1 MDKAMSTAR
10 TASQAAAQ
18 DKTSA
23 RRFNIIHAM
32 EAEALFRRWYDGASW
47 SGWKAIL
54 RAAYALK
61 MSDQDKEFF
70 RTVAGDRDPPAQ
82 RCKELWVAA
91 GRRSGKDS
99 IASLCAAFAAAT
111 FDQGHL
117 LRPGERALILCVATD
132 RSQATICLNYC
143 RSLFSATPMLA
154 AMIQRETAVGF
165 QLNNR
170 CDIVIATAS
179 YRAVRGR
186 AIALVVL
193 DEVAFYQS
201 ESSASPDLEIY
212 RALLPGLASL
222 PGSMLIAISS
232 PYKKGGILYS
242 KFKSDYGK
250 DNASVLFIRSDT
262 RTLNPLI
269 DQTVIDEAFADDPVA
284 ARAEWGGFFRDDVG
298 NWLSAEIVEAAV
310 DQNVVVRAPVLNKK
324 IKYHGAADP
333 GGGSGQDSFT
343 ASVAHLAANGDV
355 VQDALLEIRP
365 PYSPTAAVDQAAALF
380 KNYAL
385 NSCTGDAY
393 SALWCVESFAKVG
406 VRYEHSE
413 RNRSEIYLD
422 CLPLFTAGRARI
434 LDNKRLINQ
443 FQSLE
448 RKTSSV
454 GRDRVNHPIGQHDDC
469 ANATAL
475 AMVLAEAPIYAPPQA
490 CFGTYSRSF
499 PSNEFG
505 YCGPGPQ
512 SAGEIFASMPAEEWA
527 KVGVFHPS
535 DRQKWIDRGVYKPR
549 EEKTS

>member
-1 MDKAMSTAR
+1 MDKRMAFRRQSN
-10 TASQAAAQ
+10 QADQ
-18 DKTSA
+18 DKASA
-23 RRFNIIHAM
+23 RQFNIVNAV
-32 EAEALFRRWYDGASW
+32 ENPALFQRWYDGASW
-47 SGWKAIL
+47 AGWKTIL

-61 MSDQDKEFF
+61 MSDQDREFL
-70 RTVAGDRDPPAQ
+70 RTVADREPPPQ
-82 RCKELWVAA
+82 RVKELWVAA

-99 IASLCAAFAAAT
+99 VASLCAAFAAAT

-117 LRPGERALILCVATD
+117 LRPGERALILCLATD

-143 RSLFSATPMLA
+143 RSLFTSTPMLS
-154 AMIQRETAVGF
+154 AMIERETANGF
-165 QLNNR
+165 CLSNR
-170 CDIVIATAS
+170 CDVEIATAS

-186 AIALVVL
+186 AVALVVL

-222 PGSMLIAISS
+222 PGSMLVAISS

-250 DNASVLFIRSDT
+250 DNPNVLFIRSDT

-269 DQTVIDEAFADDPVA
+269 DQAVIDEAFAADPVA

-310 DQNVVVRAPVLNKK
+310 DQGCVVRAPVLNKK
-324 IKYHGAADP
+324 IKYHGACDP
-333 GGGSGQDSFT
+333 AGGSGADSFA

-355 VQDALLEIRP
+355 VQDCLIEIRP
-365 PYSPTAAVDQAAALF
+365 PYSPTAAVDQVAAMF
-380 KNYAL
+380 KNYGL

-393 SALWCVESFAKVG
+393 SALWCVEAFAKVG
-406 VRYEHSE
+406 IRYVHSD

-422 CLPLFTAGRARI
+422 CLPLFTSGRARI

-454 GRDRVNHPIGQHDDC
+454 GRDRVNHPSNQHDDL
-469 ANATAL
+469 ANSCAL
-475 AMVLAEAPIYAPPQA
+475 AMVLAEAPIYAPPA
-490 CFGTYSRSF
+490 PSFGTYGRSF
-499 PSNEFG
+499 
-505 YCGPGPQ
+505 GPEG
-512 SAGEIFASMPAEEWA
+512 AGAIFASQPPEVWA
-527 KVGVFHPS
+527 SMGYFHPH
-535 DRQKWIDRGVYKPR
+535 DRQRYVDAGIWKPPTT
-549 EEKTS
+549 EGSTK